1 MVTSPFISLIRSAMT
16 ITQQRDALTISTRL
30 VYDELLLQS
39 ASVRI
44 IDVGSSLLEYQD
56 ITGESHYIFST
67 CSDKSSATGLVI
79 ARNKSRTATIA
90 AELGI
95 PIPVSSVCYTFDE
108 ALSFM
113 KAVKNIVIKPLDNKG
128 GVGVSTNI
136 HTKTGLKKAFVY
148 ARAQSTSV
156 IAQEHLG
163 GVDVRL
169 LVIGGEFVSAVIR
182 KPAQVIGNGRDSIET
197 LIKTEN
203 ISSTRGNTDVSSLM
217 RIDLDAAKRFLGQR
231 IHDMPDAHA
240 TIQVVGPANVSLG
253 GSLIEATHIVTN
265 KMKRD
270 AELITRKLGLGIC
283 GVDMI
288 WDRVTDTY
296 GLIEVNAVPGI
307 DIHDDPFSQTSS
319 DATHKYV
326 TWLMN

>member
-1 MVTSPFISLIRSAMT
+1 MT
-16 ITQQRDALTISTRL
+16 ISQQRDALTISTRL

-44 IDVGSSLLEYQD
+44 IDVSASLLEYQD
-56 ITGESHYIFST
+56 TAGESHYIFST

-95 PIPVSSVCYTFDE
+95 PIPISSVCLTFDE
-108 ALSFM
+108 AHDFM
-113 KAVKNIVIKPLDNKG
+113 KVIKNIVVKPLDNKG

-136 HTKTGLKKAFVY
+136 HTKTGLKKAFTY
-148 ARAQSTSV
+148 AHAQSTSI
-156 IAQEHLG
+156 IAQEHLRG
-163 GVDVRL
+163 ADVRL

-182 KPAQVIGNGRDSIET
+182 KPAQVIGNGRDSVET

-203 ISSTRGNTDVSSLM
+203 TSSARGNTDVSSLM
-217 RIDLDAAKRFLGQR
+217 DIDLDAAKRFLGQR
-231 IHDMPDAHA
+231 VHDIPAA
-240 TIQVVGPANVSLG
+240 QAITQVVGPANVSLG
-253 GSLIEATHIVTN
+253 GSLVEATQLVTN

-288 WDRVTDTY
+288 WDQESGTY

-319 DATHKYV
+319 DAARKYV
-326 TWLMN
+326 YWLMN